1 MKKETIK
8 KDKKTTVKGMTKN
21 LTLSAMFLAL
31 GLVLPLLTGQI
42 PQIGNMLLPMHL
54 PVFLCGL
61 ICGWQYGGVIGFITP
76 LLRYVIFG
84 MPVLYPT
91 GLAMS
96 LELMTYGIVAGLLYA
111 ISKWQCVVALYR
123 CLIIAMLAGR
133 AVWGVT
139 EVILLGLSGDSFTWQ
154 AFFAGAFLNAVPG
167 IILQLIL
174 IPAIMLALH
183 RTGLVPFKR
192 HDPSRHKSHV

>member
-1 MKKETIK
+1 MKKETIN
-8 KDKKTTVKGMTKN
+8 KDKKTTVKDMTKN

-61 ICGWQYGGVIGFITP
+61 ICGWHYGGVIGFITP

>member
-8 KDKKTTVKGMTKN
+8 KDKKTTVKDMTKN

-133 AVWGVT
+133 VVWGVT

>member
-8 KDKKTTVKGMTKN
+8 KDKKTTVKDMTKN

-61 ICGWQYGGVIGFITP
+61 ICGWQYGGVIGFVTP

-154 AFFAGAFLNAVPG
+154 AFFTGAFLNAVPG